1 MVVRKCQSGDL
12 AGYGM
17 LEALLS
23 AFAVLQADTWGAY
36 ATCPEGYLAIG
47 LARVDLQDQVA
58 TDKQDVSDFE
68 CLARDAMLLHMQCT
82 PLRRLCTPLHAVD
95 YSPCGSLT

>member
-1 MVVRKCQSGDL
+1 MVI
-12 AGYGM
+12 GYGM

-68 CLARDAMLLHMQCT
+68 CLARDAMLLHLQCT
-82 PLRRLCTPLHAVD
+82 PLRRLCTL
-95 YSPCGSLT
+95 LTIVRALALGRALCLG